1 MLSLKD
7 ISVRNRLLAVTGIS
21 VLATIITAGVA
32 ISAMQSTAD
41 GVAGVAAGGF
51 ASNSVAAAREWLT
64 ADDQTNMYFAVST
77 VPGQAQLAKDT
88 YTQWIQSRDAVPG
101 LLKAAATSAPTAQ
114 SKALINRIQSE
125 LVTYN
130 SFGTEAKKRLD
141 AGDLNGGITSITVD
155 NADVSN
161 VLTTDFGKL
170 SDDAV
175 QYSSDAVV
183 AITASAAE
191 SKTRMIWIVA
201 VIGTLISL
209 ILAVITALS
218 ISRRV
223 KRVSDS
229 AARVAALDLTD
240 AVDDDSADEIGALT
254 ASLSQAVDN
263 LRASVTDGTAT
274 SDELASAADHLAASA
289 AAVASAVESTKQRAR
304 VASEA
309 SESANESVR
318 TVAVGA
324 EQLSA
329 SIGEIS
335 QNASR
340 AVDVASNAAIQAQ
353 TIASATER
361 LQESAVQ
368 ISQFTEFI
376 IDIATKTR
384 LLALNA
390 TIEAA
395 RAGDAGRGFAVVA
408 NEVKEL
414 ASQTSSATDDISARV
429 AEIQVQVRETSAL
442 AGQISQSFSDVND
455 YQASIAAAIEEQSL
469 VTQDMNRGLNEAARA
484 VNEITEAISAVEAAA
499 VTSDSAS
506 NSTASSAEQVRS
518 IAGKMHD
525 EYARYTISDHGRPAR
540 KKKVP
545 AAH

>member
-442 AGQISQSFSDVND
+442 AGQISQSVSDVND

-469 VTQDMNRGLNEAARA
+469 VTQDMNRGLNEEARA

>member
-1 MLSLKD
+1 
-7 ISVRNRLLAVTGIS
+7 
-21 VLATIITAGVA
+21 
-32 ISAMQSTAD
+32 MQSTAN
-41 GVAGVAAGGF
+41 GVAGIAAGGF

-64 ADDQTNMYFAVST
+64 ADDQTNMYFAVLT
-77 VPGQAQLAKDT
+77 VPGQDQLAKDT
-88 YTQWIQSRDAVPG
+88 YDQWIQSRDAVPP
-101 LLKAAATSAPTAQ
+101 LLSAAAKNAPTAEAT
-114 SKALINRIQSE
+114 ALINRIQTE

-130 SFGTEAKKRLD
+130 GFGTEAKKRYD
-141 AGDLNGGITSITVD
+141 NGDITGGIRSITVD

-161 VLTTDFGKL
+161 ALTTDFGKL
-170 SDDAV
+170 SDLAV
-175 QYSSDAVV
+175 NYSNQAVV
-183 AITASAAE
+183 SITANAAE
-191 SKTRMIWIVA
+191 SKTRLIWLVA
-201 VIGTLISL
+201 ILGTLISVT
-209 ILAVITALS
+209 LALITALS

-229 AARVAALDLTD
+229 AARVASLDLTD
-240 AVDDDSADEIGALT
+240 SIADESNDEIGALT
-254 ASLSQAVDN
+254 ASLSQAVEN
-263 LRASVTDGTAT
+263 LRSSVTDGTAT
-274 SDELASAADHLAASA
+274 SSQLAAAADHLASA
-289 AAVASAVESTKQRAR
+289 ASAVATAVDSTKQRAR
-304 VASEA
+304 LASEA

-340 AVDVASNAAIQAQ
+340 AVDVASNAARQAQ

-361 LQESAVQ
+361 LEESAVQ

-395 RAGDAGRGFAVVA
+395 RAGEAGRGFAVVA

-442 AGQISQSFSDVND
+442 AEEITQSVSDVND

-469 VTQDMNRGLNEAARA
+469 VTQDMNRGLSEAARA
-484 VNEITEAISAVEAAA
+484 VNQITEAISAVVDAAA
-499 VTSDSAS
+499 TSDAAS
-506 NSTASSAEQVRS
+506 NSTASSADQVRS
-518 IAGKMHD
+518 IAGKMYD
-525 EYARYTISDHGRPAR
+525 EYARYTISDNTRSGSPSASHGRPAR
-540 KKKVP
+540 KKPVSTGR
-545 AAH
+545 